1 MTVKKSKAEIA
12 TIDCSLITIQ
22 TATGEFGFQTAS
34 QVKVEPLV
42 DTQEAVSLISKGRL
56 LAQKPSVNT
65 LIGNRITLTDN
76 VFNPE
81 LALIL
86 NGGQIIYDTVDT
98 TKIIGY
104 RPPLSGSGE
113 RGEVFTLNA
122 YASHYD
128 SDGMIVQYEKIS
140 YPNCHGVP
148 IAFSSQ
154 DNVFRVPEYVINS
167 APKKNE
173 PPYILDYV
181 PELPTLI

>member
-22 TATGEFGFQTAS
+22 TDSGEFGFQTAS

-42 DTQEAVSLISKGRL
+42 DTQEAVSLVVKGRL
-56 LAQKPSVNT
+56 LAQKPSENT

-113 RGEVFTLNA
+113 RGEAFTLTAYTAFCFDEACYYIIQQLAKENA
-122 YASHYD
+122 PRFKSKHKSFRDLYADYT
-128 SDGMIVQYEKIS
+128 
-140 YPNCHGVP
+140 NGVKYG
-148 IAFSSQ
+148 S
-154 DNVFRVPEYVINS
+154 
-167 APKKNE
+167 
-173 PPYILDYV
+173 
-181 PELPTLI
+181 